1 MSEEGS
7 SSLGA
12 CYIPTYPLSEVFSF
26 KKYPN
31 YTDAVHYTG
40 LNKNGEPTFFHDR
53 TLVNWG
59 MFSQPRHPV
68 FQRTLQHIVE
78 IVTSE
83 YNRVSVVHLT
93 RWEVRW
99 KQVMCT
105 TGFTLTYTV
114 RELCLENSLFPRE
127 LYPRISTNNYREY
140 RGNVKAFWT
149 GGDPNHYM
157 KAMQRKGGPH
167 ILKELAPLHMP
178 TVLQFLHGRT
188 VMGDAGK
195 EIYLIFHGKKYTFG
209 SYEIFLNMNF
219 TDKDTRHVHDLILNM
234 VPSGGE
240 IANIGDFLV
249 QQQTFQKQL
258 HNLHPAHNT
267 TDVATVDGSLVEQ
280 KNVDSTMSNAHS
292 AASTHKTKVF
302 LKRVMKTLNN
312 QSVECFGDDYDGARD
327 NYMQGMY
334 KDLLGDVPV
343 MVYPFCAKTFQL
355 GNCLGYYL
363 NDIACADVSGA
374 HFVAVHKN
382 FNLLAS
388 QSLVTKGN
396 DRYAFLNHLPDM
408 IVHPNPKPPDE
419 VKALMKTQC
428 DCLQFCWENKVAP
441 WTQRIPLISRVIG
454 QAIHAYEKAAHIDH
468 LFTELNNQTD
478 ISSIKEALNTPNLL
492 PLVPNVTIQY
502 RCGDNVG
509 FGKTKYGLLPF
520 STYNKQR
527 ISEDIAQYIYVIADS
542 PSRSEGHP
550 YSHRCGIIL
559 EHLYKTLTQR
569 FPKAVVVIKR
579 GGDPFLD
586 YVRLYH
592 SKIVFCSAS
601 TFCLWPS
608 LANRHGQVYYPLTP
622 LIAGAGSNE
631 TAPHFTKNFHWIT
644 DVEMIKQFRNYR
656 PWYALIDDLEKK

>member
-1 MSEEGS
+1 MIMSEEGS
-7 SSLGA
+7 SSLGT
-12 CYIPTYPLSEVFSF
+12 CYIPTYPLSEVDSF
-26 KKYPN
+26 KRYPN
-31 YTDAVHYTG
+31 YTDAIHYSG
-40 LNKNGEPTFFHDR
+40 LNANGEPTFFHDR

-59 MFSQPRHPV
+59 MFAQPRHPI
-68 FQRTLQHIVE
+68 FARTLQHIVE

-114 RELCLENSLFPRE
+114 RELCLENSLPRE
-127 LYPRISTNNYREY
+127 LYPRISSNNYREY
-140 RGNVKAFWT
+140 KGNVKAIWT

-167 ILKELAPLHMP
+167 ILKELAPLNMDSI
-178 TVLQFLHGRT
+178 LKFLHGRT

-195 EIYLIFHGKKYTFG
+195 EIYLIYHGKKYTFG

-219 TDKDTRHVHDLILNM
+219 TDKDTRHVHDLILNQ

-240 IANIGDFLV
+240 ISSMQDFLA
-249 QQQTFQKQL
+249 QQQTFKQQL
-258 HNLHPAHNT
+258 LSMQQHQPDPVSSDET
-267 TDVATVDGSLVEQ
+267 T
-280 KNVDSTMSNAHS
+280 
-292 AASTHKTKVF
+292 ASTNRTANSHAQQQKTRVF
-302 LKRVMKTLNN
+302 LKRVMKVLNN
-312 QSVECFGDDYDGARD
+312 QSIECFGDDYDGARD

-343 MVYPFCAKTFQL
+343 MVYPFCARTFQL

-363 NDIACADVSGA
+363 NDIACADLSGS
-374 HFVAVHKN
+374 HFIAVHKN
-382 FNLLAS
+382 FNLLS
-388 QSLVTKGN
+388 PQSLVTKGE

-408 IVHPNPKPPDE
+408 IVHSNPKQPEE
-419 VKALMKTQC
+419 VKALMKNKC
-428 DCLQFCWENKVAP
+428 DCLQFCWENSVAP
-441 WTQRIPLISRVIG
+441 WTQRIPLVSRVIA
-454 QAIHAYEKAAHIDH
+454 QAIHAYEKASHAST
-468 LFTELNNQTD
+468 LLTELDKETD
-478 ISSIKEALNTPNLL
+478 LSTIPEALTNPRIL

-520 STYNKQR
+520 SAYSTLR
-527 ISEDIAQYIYVIADS
+527 IPQEIAQYIYVIADS
-542 PSRSEGHP
+542 PSRNANHP
-550 YSHRCGIIL
+550 YSHRCGVIL
-559 EHLYKTLTQR
+559 QHLHQRLVQR
-569 FPKAVVVIKR
+569 FPKAVVVVKR

-586 YVRLYH
+586 YIRIFH
-592 SKIVFCSAS
+592 SKVVFCSAS
-601 TFCLWPS
+601 TFCLWPA

-622 LIAGAGSNE
+622 LIAGAGSNA
-631 TAPHFTKNFHWIT
+631 TAPHFAKNFHWIS

-656 PWYALIDDLEKK
+656 PWSALIDDLEKE